1 LSKNPPKKARGHV
14 SATKQSASSR
24 RSSAPPART
33 APAHKSAG
41 AKKPSHPPA
50 ATKKPSERPSAR
62 PAARTVEVSHKSN
75 GKHASKAPPPNRR
88 SNGKHEADVVESKS
102 SNGRHGNDHKVSV
115 PPAGTITA
123 AQSPSEAPRDGR
135 QSERP
140 RSDTM
145 PPGSNGKRREIQKL
159 IDLGR
164 EKGFLTYDE
173 VNDALPPEMV
183 TSDQIDDLM
192 EVLEGQSIEVVVAAH
207 QVRGDKTPSTSR
219 AQRPTSEPPT
229 PRSSEFP
236 SVAPV
241 ALDDSDANK
250 SSDPVR
256 MYLRKMGSV
265 SLLTREGEVEIAKR
279 IEDGE
284 STVFQV
290 IINSRVGIT
299 EILDIGEN
307 LRKGKIRAKDVV
319 RDIEPVE
326 EGAEIDEEAIINR
339 VTRVLDKV
347 KQLEA
352 ANSQVREEL
361 GTAKKSSDKA
371 RKQLEMQLEQNNKE
385 IVLTLVAAKLTKK
398 LIDEIVSRIKAYARR
413 VEAAESD
420 VLEAERS
427 IGNLASSEMEKTL
440 SEFEA
445 NPALEK
451 KLLKRHGTISQ
462 IRAAFEIVKESRLAV
477 QKVEEDMAQ
486 PVDILRQTYKRLH
499 SGERAA
505 ERAKAELVEA
515 NLRLVV
521 SIAKKYTN
529 RGLQFLDLIQE
540 GNIGLMKA
548 VDKFEYRRGYKF
560 STYATWWIRQAIT
573 RAIADQ
579 ARTIRIPVHMIETIN
594 KLIRTSR
601 YLVQELGREP
611 NPEEIAAKME
621 MPLDKVRKVLRIA
634 KEPISLETPIGEEE
648 DSHLG
653 DFIEDKSVVSPVET
667 VINNNLEDQTRR
679 VLKTLT
685 PREEKV
691 LRMRFGIGEKSD
703 HTLEEVGQDFEVT
716 RERIRQ
722 IEAKALRKLR
732 HPSRSKQLR
741 SFVE

>member
-1 LSKNPPKKARGHV
+1 
-14 SATKQSASSR
+14 
-24 RSSAPPART
+24 
-33 APAHKSAG
+33 
-41 AKKPSHPPA
+41 
-50 ATKKPSERPSAR
+50 
-62 PAARTVEVSHKSN
+62 
-75 GKHASKAPPPNRR
+75 
-88 SNGKHEADVVESKS
+88 
-102 SNGRHGNDHKVSV
+102 
-115 PPAGTITA
+115 
-123 AQSPSEAPRDGR
+123 
-135 QSERP
+135 
-140 RSDTM
+140 
-145 PPGSNGKRREIQKL
+145 REIQKL
-159 IDLGR
+159 IELGR
-164 EKGFLTYDE
+164 DKGFLTYDE

-183 TSDQIDDLM
+183 TSEQIDDLM
-192 EVLEGQSIEVVVAAH
+192 ELLEGQNIEVVVAAH
-207 QVRGDKTPSTSR
+207 QVRGDKAQGNNR
-219 AQRPTSEPPT
+219 AQRAATEPPQ
-229 PRSSEFP
+229 RNSEFP
-236 SVAPV
+236 SVPPT
-241 ALDDSDANK
+241 ALDESDANK

-284 STVFQV
+284 GTVFQV

-319 RDIEPVE
+319 RDIEPAE
-326 EGAEIDEEAIINR
+326 EGAEIDEEEVIRR
-339 VTRVLDKV
+339 VTRFLEKV
-347 KQLEA
+347 KKLET
-352 ANSQVREEL
+352 ANTKVREDL
-361 GTAKKSSDKA
+361 AAKKPTDKA
-371 RKQLEMQLEQNNKE
+371 RRSFESQIEDNNKE
-385 IVLTLVAAKLTKK
+385 IVQTLLEAKLTKK
-398 LIDEIVSRIKAYARR
+398 LIDEIVSRIKGYARR
-413 VEAAESD
+413 VEAAEAD
-420 VLEAERS
+420 VLDAERS
-427 IGNLASSEMEKTL
+427 VGLNATDMEKLLGEIET
-440 SEFEA
+440 
-445 NPALEK
+445 NPAAEK
-451 KLLKRHGTISQ
+451 KLQKRHGTLVQLRS
-462 IRAAFEIVKESRLAV
+462 AFETIKDARQAV